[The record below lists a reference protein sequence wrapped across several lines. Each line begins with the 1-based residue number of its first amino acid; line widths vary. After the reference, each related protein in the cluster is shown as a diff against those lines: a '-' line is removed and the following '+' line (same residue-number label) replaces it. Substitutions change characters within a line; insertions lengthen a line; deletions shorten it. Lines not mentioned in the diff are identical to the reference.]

1 MKRKFSLNRE
11 ELVVMVIGFFVGRAV
26 CFSMNPL
33 AAAFW
38 LATQVEGLAGMWLYL
53 SMAIGIGS
61 RAGLGGIVSFTVYSF
76 LTMIAIRTYL
86 DRKKGKELSYLD
98 WARMCVLG
106 MISLCAA
113 QIFVWS
119 IALDQMHVTSI
130 FGGGTLQY
138 IWKNDK
144 NSLLALLQAGLE
156 GVLTACIAYLL
167 LAGLSKKERQM
178 IRAGGANRK
187 GFLAGCLLAAI
198 VLYGLP
204 AGMYATFAIAESVCY
219 FIILWVAYAFGMLE
233 STTAA
238 ALCGAVLAYRLN
250 DFSVLGL
257 VTLFGV
263 ASGLLR
269 EMGRIG
275 VFSGMALVTM
285 LVYLGVPDTNLAS
298 NSLKGLV
305 TSGIIFLFMPRSLL
319 LQKTMEEEETYELVQ
334 EQLGRAMQERI
345 RDFSGG
351 FFQLQNSLLKM
362 QTPAPGFSDQE
373 ISTMYLQMK
382 ENVCDQC
389 EGRFRCFHVNVE
401 DTFLAAKSVFQALD
415 TKGGISK
422 EDIPLAFAKVCH
434 NQEAFMIGANVS
446 FERAKSNRII
456 QQKLAESRENLARQV
471 GDVALLM
478 NAFSGE
484 LMDDCE
490 RDEDHE
496 MILRLKL
503 RAHQVEIRQVFCC
516 KRQDKPDVLYLVA
529 KCHAGTLMTAREMSR
544 HLSSVYEKA
553 YQPAQGCRAVITKQ
567 YEVYSFVEDTVY
579 EVLKGVCRVPYEH
592 GVSGDNFSF
601 LELGDGMFAAML
613 SDGMGTGKEA
623 YEQSAMLVD
632 LLEEFLEAGFPQ
644 EMALSLANSVLT
656 LNFTANSFSTL
667 DLVLVNL
674 YDATCQLV
682 KIGAAAT
689 FVKRDKQVEVV
700 TSTSLPAGVFSVMD
714 YEVTEYDLQE
724 GDFVILVSDGVM
736 DAVLVE
742 EKEAY
747 MKELIAELAI
757 KNPQKMA
764 NTIIEKMKEK
774 APNRIKDDMTV
785 IAFSIWKK

>member
-1 MKRKFSLNRE
+1 M
-11 ELVVMVIGFFVGRAV
+11 
-26 CFSMNPL
+26 
-33 AAAFW
+33 
-38 LATQVEGLAGMWLYL
+38 
-53 SMAIGIGS
+53 
-61 RAGLGGIVSFTVYSF
+61 
-76 LTMIAIRTYL
+76 
-86 DRKKGKELSYLD
+86 
-98 WARMCVLG
+98 
-106 MISLCAA
+106 
-113 QIFVWS
+113 
-119 IALDQMHVTSI
+119 
-130 FGGGTLQY
+130 
-138 IWKNDK
+138 
-144 NSLLALLQAGLE
+144 
-156 GVLTACIAYLL
+156 
-167 LAGLSKKERQM
+167 
-178 IRAGGANRK
+178 
-187 GFLAGCLLAAI
+187 
-198 VLYGLP
+198 
-204 AGMYATFAIAESVCY
+204 
-219 FIILWVAYAFGMLE
+219 
-233 STTAA
+233 
-238 ALCGAVLAYRLN
+238 
-250 DFSVLGL
+250 
-257 VTLFGV
+257 
-263 ASGLLR
+263 
-269 EMGRIG
+269 
-275 VFSGMALVTM
+275 
-285 LVYLGVPDTNLAS
+285 
-298 NSLKGLV
+298 
-305 TSGIIFLFMPRSLL
+305 
-319 LQKTMEEEETYELVQ
+319 
-334 EQLGRAMQERI
+334 
-345 RDFSGG
+345 
-351 FFQLQNSLLKM
+351 
-362 QTPAPGFSDQE
+362 
-373 ISTMYLQMK
+373 
-382 ENVCDQC
+382 
-389 EGRFRCFHVNVE
+389 
-401 DTFLAAKSVFQALD
+401 FQALD
-415 TKGGISK
+415 TKVGISK